1 MLGKLKQLALYVLFG
16 LVVVWWLISSSRRAG
31 RRAAELKQKAATLD
45 KVKKANEV
53 EQDIDRLTPDE
64 RRQRLRNS
72 RK

>member
-1 MLGKLKQLALYVLFG
+1 MLNKLKQIALYVLFG

-64 RRQRLRNS
+64 RRQRLRNG